1 MPILTTARLALRLPS
16 RDDGAFLVA
25 LTNDPDF
32 VAHIGERGLV
42 SAEDGAAYIEAHL
55 LAHQAEHGF
64 GLWIVERRGQP
75 GALGMCG
82 LLRRPHL
89 EHVDVGFA
97 FLPEHRGQGF
107 AREAAAACLDHGRA
121 VLGLDP
127 IVALVSP
134 ANSASLALLER
145 LGLVYWRTE
154 RMPAADK
161 QVWLLGPPPPPDDRS
176 ARAPGTGAEPGP

>member
-1 MPILTTARLALRLPS
+1 MPIITTERLALRLPT

-32 VAHIGERGLV
+32 IEHIGERGLV

-55 LAHQAEHGF
+55 LVHQAEHGF

-82 LLRRPHL
+82 LLRRPFL

-107 AREAAAACLDHGRA
+107 ASEAAAACLEHGRRL
-121 VLGLDP
+121 LGLEP

-134 ANSASLALLER
+134 ANGPSLALLGR
-145 LGLVYWRTE
+145 LGLVFWRSLQLPQDA
-154 RMPAADK
+154 RQA
-161 QVWLLGPPPPPDDRS
+161 WLLGPPP
-176 ARAPGTGAEPGP
+176 A